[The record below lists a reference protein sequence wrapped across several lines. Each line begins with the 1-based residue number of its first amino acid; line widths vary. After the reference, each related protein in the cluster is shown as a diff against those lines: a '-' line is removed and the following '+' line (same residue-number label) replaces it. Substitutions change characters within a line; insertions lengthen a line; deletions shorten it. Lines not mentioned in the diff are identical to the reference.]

1 MRSSEVIIEKLA
13 AMSKEAAYGMETAKK
28 GYKAVKGGVSRAYK
42 GYVSALK
49 GKGIKATGQ
58 NLKNV
63 DMAADYGVLAGDHV
77 ERFGKAY
84 KAHAKEKLKTLAAR
98 GATGVVGGAGVVGA
112 GALAINRKG
121 APVEKS
127 AFIIPGAV
135 GAARASGLSADE
147 AQELR
152 GHYGLKP
159 KRGLK
164 TRSFWR
170 SAAMG
175 TLGGAAGG
183 MVGAPFGATAT
194 GLGGLAGTI
203 GGTIY
208 GSNKYTKGNL
218 RKIRAE
224 KASQQ

>member
-1 MRSSEVIIEKLA
+1 MKSSEVIIEKLA
-13 AMSKEAAYGMETAKK
+13 GMAKEAAYGKETLKK
-28 GYKAVKGGVSRAYK
+28 GYKAVKGGISRAYK

-49 GKGIKATGQ
+49 GKGVKATGQ

-63 DMAADYGVLAGDHV
+63 GMAADYGALAGDQV
-77 ERFGKAY
+77 ERYGKAY
-84 KAHAKEKLKTLAAR
+84 KAYAKEKLKTLAAR
-98 GATGVVGGAGVVGA
+98 GATGVAGAGVVGA

-135 GAARASGLSADE
+135 GAVRASDLSADE

-152 GHYGLKP
+152 RHYGLKP

-170 SAAMG
+170 SAIMG